1 VTARRIGV
9 GAGLLIAAGAF
20 VFVLWSIVGQA
31 SRQTETG
38 LVVAVDSSGLTDVRG
53 FTIRTGDGRNIVFR
67 IGVLE
72 NGAQFPPGH
81 LLEHVATGVKV
92 VVTYR
97 RENGELVA
105 IRIDDAP
112 AAPGAR
118 SPVAPDAGSPAA
130 SPATASPT

>member
-1 VTARRIGV
+1 MNARRVGV
-9 GAGLLIAAGAF
+9 GAGLLVAVAALIVGVVSA
-20 VFVLWSIVGQA
+20 VGQA
-31 SRQTETG
+31 PGTETG

-53 FTIRTGDGRNIVFR
+53 FSIRTGDGRTVAFR

-81 LLEHVATGVKV
+81 LLEHAATGVRI

-105 IRIDDAP
+105 IRLEDAP
-112 AAPGAR
+112 ASPGA
-118 SPVAPDAGSPAA
+118 SAAP
-130 SPATASPT
+130 SPT

>member
-1 VTARRIGV
+1 VTARHIGV
-9 GAGLLIAAGAF
+9 GAGLLIAAAAL
-20 VFVLWSIVGQA
+20 VVLGVSTFGQA
-31 SRQTETG
+31 PSQTETG

-53 FTIRTGDGRNIVFR
+53 FTIRTNDGRTVAFR

-81 LLEHVATGVKV
+81 LLEHAATGVKV

-97 RENGELVA
+97 QQNGELVA

-112 AAPGAR
+112 GAPTT
-118 SPVAPDAGSPAA
+118 APSSAV
-130 SPATASPT
+130 ASPT

>member
-9 GAGLLIAAGAF
+9 VGIGILIAAGALAL
-20 VFVLWSIVGQA
+20 VLMSTFGQA
-31 SRQTETG
+31 PRQTETG

-53 FTIRTGDGRNIVFR
+53 FSIRTNDGRTVAFR

-72 NGAQFPPGH
+72 NGAEFPPGH
-81 LLEHVATGVKV
+81 LLEHAATGVKV

-97 RENGELVA
+97 QENGELVA

-112 AAPGAR
+112 G
-118 SPVAPDAGSPAA
+118 A
-130 SPATASPT
+130 SPAGPSPT